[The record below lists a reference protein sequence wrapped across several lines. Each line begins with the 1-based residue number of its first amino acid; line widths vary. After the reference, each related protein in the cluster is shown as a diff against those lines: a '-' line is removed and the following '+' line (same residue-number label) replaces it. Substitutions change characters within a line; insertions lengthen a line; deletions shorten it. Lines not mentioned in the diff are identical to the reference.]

1 LQPNFSSPKIQKNGI
16 NHISY
21 LTFTAGALNI
31 LIAPANAAGVAL
43 LLEII
48 LLAARVA
55 TEEGKRI
62 MMTNY
67 CLIITV

>member
-1 LQPNFSSPKIQKNGI
+1 LQQK
-16 NHISY
+16 H

-43 LLEII
+43 LLEIS

-62 MMTNY
+62 
-67 CLIITV
+67 IIE